1 MQKKPTNKYQFH
13 KKIVVIGGGTGTF
26 TLLRGL
32 TKLNQPDLIT
42 AIPGMWDNGGST
54 GRLRSELGAL
64 PVGDIRQCLI
74 GLMETEEQ
82 QLWAMRLSNDR
93 FKDVVG
99 PLQGQD
105 LFNLI
110 IDRLSTISGGLQ
122 NGIDAFRDLHKINGH
137 VTPVTLINVDLSSQF
152 SKGPDLFGEE
162 KLDDRWKTPNF
173 DPNNRV
179 EAIYLSTPAEANP
192 QAIEAIKKADLI
204 VFPPGSLY
212 GSILPHFLIKGI
224 KESINKSSA
233 KIIYVANLMTE
244 RGQTDTL
251 HNASDYLRQF
261 LFYLDGKQRLDYLV
275 ANKNGIEDE
284 PLNFYIQ
291 KGHQSPINVDWDE
304 CLKLIPAL
312 KIATRSMVTY
322 IKEQNLLRHDYTKL
336 GEVILDPDKFVVG
349 DGMFP

>member
-1 MQKKPTNKYQFH
+1 MLLKNFMQKGAKNKYLFN
-13 KKIVVIGGGTGTF
+13 KKIVIIGGGTGTF

-32 TKLNQPDLIT
+32 TKLNQPELIT

-74 GLMETEEQ
+74 GLMDDEDQ

-93 FKDVVG
+93 FKDIIG

-122 NGIDAFRDLHKINGH
+122 NGINAFRKLHKIKGS
-137 VTPVTLINVDLSSQF
+137 VSPVTLINIDLSAQF

-162 KLDDRWKTPNF
+162 KLDDRWKETNF

-192 QAIEAIKKADLI
+192 AALEAIKKADII

-212 GSILPHFLIKGI
+212 GSILPHFLIRGI
-224 KESINKSSA
+224 KESIAKSSA
-233 KIIYVANLMTE
+233 KLVFVSNLMTE

-251 HNASDYLRQF
+251 RSTSDYLKQF
-261 LFYLDGKQRLDYLV
+261 LLYLDGSKKLDYLI
-275 ANKNGIEDE
+275 ANQNGIEDE

-291 KGHQSPINVDWDE
+291 KGHQTPVEVDTE
-304 CLKLIPAL
+304 QCLMLVPNL
-312 KIATRSMVTY
+312 KIAKRSMVTY
-322 IKEQNLLRHDYTKL
+322 IKDQNLLRHDPEKL
-336 GEVILDPDKFVVG
+336 AEIVLDPQKFC
-349 DGMFP
+349 